1 MCYERGHETQTMK
14 PVLVIPPE
22 RASWDDVP
30 FEIWMED
37 VEKNLTSEG
46 YEYSDDMVCTE
57 ISTIK
62 SSVVEG
68 IDHRCDKSAT
78 KPVKGPRPKV
88 KYVRRYL
95 PTKART
101 T

>member
-1 MCYERGHETQTMK
+1 MCYERGHEPQTMK

-46 YEYSDDMVCTE
+46 YEYSDDMVLINILTSFSRKVTTVD
-57 ISTIK
+57 IRK
-62 SSVVEG
+62 LV
-68 IDHRCDKSAT
+68 
-78 KPVKGPRPKV
+78 GPR
-88 KYVRRYL
+88 
-95 PTKART
+95 
-101 T
+101 